1 MTNRTK
7 SKFTSHCRI
16 AVKTNFFLLLFPTHF
31 AHARYSSRVIDRFL
45 NCGDLGKLKSGK
57 IKGHCQPPCPM
68 QDEEILLRCVG
79 ALCFSECCGNC
90 WNSTVKS
97 IHFVVF
103 NWYIFAVVKIRS
115 RIAHYKYLRYRW
127 FNLWILLEAT
137 STTRLTFTYVSWMCL
152 YR

>member
-1 MTNRTK
+1 MSVCDQCSLVSFFAQEPTCNDKRKLKKAMTNRTK
-7 SKFTSHCRI
+7 NKFTSHCRI

-31 AHARYSSRVIDRFL
+31 AHARYSSRMIDRFL
-45 NCGDLGKLKSGK
+45 NCGDHGKLKSGK

-79 ALCFSECCGNC
+79 ALCFSEYCGNC

-103 NWYIFAVVKIRS
+103 N
-115 RIAHYKYLRYRW
+115 
-127 FNLWILLEAT
+127 
-137 STTRLTFTYVSWMCL
+137 
-152 YR
+152 